1 VNSIVACP
9 DSLALLRRGYLDPYL
24 LIPTLALISL
34 GFVMVASA
42 SFSYAEH
49 RLDNELYFLK
59 RHAVY
64 AIIGA
69 AAMAIGFLMPADWW
83 AKYSRVW
90 MLLSIALLMLVLVP
104 GIGREFNGSRRWL
117 GLGGMT
123 IQVSELVKLA
133 TIVFLASYLQKHRE
147 HMATDKRPL
156 GVVLGLM
163 LTLIGLLILEPDFGS
178 VVVVCGIFMAL
189 LFVGGVNLRDY
200 SVVVALGAAGLWWG
214 AEAAPYRVARLSTF
228 LDPWSDPFRAG
239 YQLTQSLIAFGRGEW
254 WGVGLGHSI
263 QKMSYL
269 PEAHTDFVFAVY
281 AEEFGFIGVMLLMA
295 VFIALV
301 SRIFVLSRR
310 AMAKNNWYACY
321 VFIGFG
327 VLLSGQVFINL
338 GVNAGLLPT
347 KGLTLPFVSYGGSSL
362 ICCCGA
368 MGLLLR
374 LSHQLHSDRAS
385 DRVSKGGRYGAK

>member
-1 VNSIVACP
+1 MNSIAEWP
-9 DSLALLRRGYLDPYL
+9 NSLALLRRGYLDPYL

-69 AAMAIGFLMPADWW
+69 VAMAIGFLMPADWW

-117 GLGGMT
+117 SLGGIT
-123 IQVSELVKLA
+123 VQVSELVKLA

-281 AEEFGFIGVMLLMA
+281 AEEFGFIGVLILMA

-301 SRIFVLSRR
+301 SRIFLLSRR

-321 VFIGFG
+321 VFIGVG

-385 DRVSKGGRYGAK
+385 DRVVKGGRYGAK

>member
-1 VNSIVACP
+1 MNSIAEWP
-9 DSLALLRRGYLDPYL
+9 NSLALLRRGYLDPYL

-69 AAMAIGFLMPADWW
+69 VAMAIGFLMPADWW

-117 GLGGMT
+117 SLGGIT
-123 IQVSELVKLA
+123 VQVSELVKLA

-281 AEEFGFIGVMLLMA
+281 AEEFGFIGVLILMA

-301 SRIFVLSRR
+301 SRIFLLSRR

-321 VFIGFG
+321 VFIGVG

-385 DRVSKGGRYGAK
+385 DRVVKGGRYGGK

>member
-1 VNSIVACP
+1 
-9 DSLALLRRGYLDPYL
+9 
-24 LIPTLALISL
+24 
-34 GFVMVASA
+34 
-42 SFSYAEH
+42 
-49 RLDNELYFLK
+49 
-59 RHAVY
+59 
-64 AIIGA
+64 
-69 AAMAIGFLMPADWW
+69 
-83 AKYSRVW
+83 
-90 MLLSIALLMLVLVP
+90 
-104 GIGREFNGSRRWL
+104 
-117 GLGGMT
+117 
-123 IQVSELVKLA
+123 
-133 TIVFLASYLQKHRE
+133 
-147 HMATDKRPL
+147 
-156 GVVLGLM
+156 
-163 LTLIGLLILEPDFGS
+163 
-178 VVVVCGIFMAL
+178 
-189 LFVGGVNLRDY
+189 LRDY